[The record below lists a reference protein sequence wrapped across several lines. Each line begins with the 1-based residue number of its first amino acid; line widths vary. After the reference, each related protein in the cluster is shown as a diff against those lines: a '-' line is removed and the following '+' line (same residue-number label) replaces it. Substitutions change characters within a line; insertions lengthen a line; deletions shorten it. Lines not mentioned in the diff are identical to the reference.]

1 MKKLIIFLLLLIT
14 TTISSNAQ
22 EVEFRT
28 VDYPAIEKM
37 IKDKKSDFY
46 YPTLID
52 RFQKMDTTMTVEHMY
67 HFYYGKTFQDD
78 FKVFED
84 LNKTKKVIA
93 IESKNT
99 IPTPK
104 EIKILKD
111 FYTDFYMNKP
121 FSDPKSIEVLAIIY
135 SFEEDTPMVKKIINI
150 YHKLLD
156 ALFLTGDGKSME
168 TAIDVISA
176 RHEYSI
182 LNALRLN
189 STQQSLLHENNRSY
203 DLLETENE
211 HGEKLNLYFDVTKP
225 FEFYNKKFK

>member
-1 MKKLIIFLLLLIT
+1 
-14 TTISSNAQ
+14 
-22 EVEFRT
+22 
-28 VDYPAIEKM
+28 
-37 IKDKKSDFY
+37 
-46 YPTLID
+46 
-52 RFQKMDTTMTVEHMY
+52 
-67 HFYYGKTFQDD
+67 
-78 FKVFED
+78 
-84 LNKTKKVIA
+84 
-93 IESKNT
+93 
-99 IPTPK
+99 
-104 EIKILKD
+104 
-111 FYTDFYMNKP
+111 
-121 FSDPKSIEVLAIIY
+121 
-135 SFEEDTPMVKKIINI
+135 MVKKIINI

-168 TAIDVISA
+168 TAINVISA